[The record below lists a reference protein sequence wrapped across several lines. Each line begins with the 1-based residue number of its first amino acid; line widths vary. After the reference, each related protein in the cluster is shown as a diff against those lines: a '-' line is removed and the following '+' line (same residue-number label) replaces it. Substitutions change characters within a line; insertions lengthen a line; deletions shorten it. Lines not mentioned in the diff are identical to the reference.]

1 MEFTLWDR
9 DINEVEC
16 DLLAMELFEDDPE
29 LSDTVKQ
36 FDRQLDGHISR
47 LVTEEEF
54 KGKEGKSLLITT
66 LGRLKSKRILLLG
79 VGKREDFILETIRK
93 FAFHIVNKGKDSKA
107 KKIATVI
114 PGSSASDFRPQ
125 EYTQALIE
133 GIILGAYQFDKY
145 KGKNEESQE
154 CKIDE
159 VVILTEVSGK
169 AKPSRKED
177 LMVGLNWG
185 RLVSEAV
192 NMARDIGNEPPN
204 IITPLSFAELAR
216 KIATDCSLD
225 CHIYGPEEIEKMG
238 MGAFAAVSKGSTQPA
253 KFIHLIYRPQEIEKN
268 KILALV
274 GKCLTY
280 DSGGL
285 SLKPSAS
292 MKTMK
297 SDKSGAVTVLAVMSK
312 LKDLRPN
319 FVVHGIMA
327 ATENMPGGNAY
338 KPDDIL
344 KSFNGKTIEV
354 IDTDA
359 EGRLTLADALAFA
372 VKQQATEIIDLA
384 TLTGACIVALGE
396 YTAGVMGNNQ
406 PLIDRLLSEAK
417 NTGEK
422 MWQLPFDDNLK
433 EKLKSD
439 VADLKNLGD
448 RYGGAITAG
457 MFLENF
463 VDKTPWVHIDIA
475 GPAFHEKGWGYNPKG
490 ASGFGVRT
498 LLEYIKQEKESH

>member
-1 MEFTLWDR
+1 MEFSLWDR
-9 DINEVEC
+9 SILEVEC
-16 DLLAMELFEDDPE
+16 DLLAIDIFEDDNGLPA
-29 LSDTVKQ
+29 TVSIL
-36 FDRQLDGHISR
+36 DRQLEGHISR
-47 LVTEEEF
+47 LVGEEEF
-54 KGKEGKSLLITT
+54 KGKEGKSLFITT
-66 LGRLKSKRILLLG
+66 LGRLRSKRILLLG
-79 VGKREDFILETIRK
+79 GGKREKFNLESIRK
-93 FAFHIVNKGKDSKA
+93 FALQTIVKGKECKA
-107 KKIATVI
+107 RRVATVI
-114 PGSSASDFRPQ
+114 PGSSLPDFQPQ
-125 EYTQALIE
+125 NFTQALIE
-133 GIILGAYQFDKY
+133 GITLSSYQFNKY
-145 KGKNEESQE
+145 KEKNGESQE
-154 CKIDE
+154 LKIAE
-159 VVILTEVSGK
+159 VIIVTPDSERPWPLN
-169 AKPSRKED
+169 KEE
-177 LMVGLNWG
+177 LRGAMNWG

-204 IITPLSFAELAR
+204 IITPSAFADLAR
-216 KIATDCSLD
+216 KLASENSLD
-225 CHIYGPEEIEKMG
+225 CHVYGPEEIEEMG
-238 MGAFAAVSKGSTQPA
+238 MGAFAAVSRGSEQPA
-253 KFIHLIYRPQEIEKN
+253 RLIHLTYRPQEIK
-268 KILALV
+268 KSKVLALV

-312 LKDLRPN
+312 LKDLKPN
-319 FVVHGIMA
+319 FIVHGIMA

-344 KSFNGKTIEV
+344 KSLSGKTIEV

-384 TLTGACIVALGE
+384 TLTGACVVALGE

-406 PLIDRLLSEAK
+406 ALIDRLISVSK
-417 NTGEK
+417 STGEK
-422 MWQLPFDDNLK
+422 LWQLPFDDNLK

-463 VDKTPWVHIDIA
+463 VGNTPWVHLDIA
-475 GPAFHEKGWGYNPKG
+475 GPAFNEKGWGYNPKG
-490 ASGFGVRT
+490 ASGFGVRA
-498 LLEYIKQEKESH
+498 LLEYIKLEQDRD